1 MQRFTKALKGFV
13 ALCPYIEEL
22 NPKDLCN
29 SQGRIVRK
37 DSDGKAADMIYLRSC
52 GTAEAAAGDETG
64 PTDQTLVFVPDER
77 PEE

>member
-1 MQRFTKALKGFV
+1 
-13 ALCPYIEEL
+13 
-22 NPKDLCN
+22 
-29 SQGRIVRK
+29 
-37 DSDGKAADMIYLRSC
+37 MIYLRSC